1 MKHLISLGT
10 LALITAGPAFAQ
22 SAETAPLTIDI
33 VGLRN
38 AEGSV
43 VVAAFDQAEAFE
55 NIDIE
60 RAVALAVLPA
70 SSERV
75 SVTLHTL
82 PSRSFAVAVL
92 HDEDND
98 NELGMDGKMP
108 TEGYSFAAMGPSG
121 LPPRFNDAAISAAL
135 DARVTLRLK
144 YWR

>member
-1 MKHLISLGT
+1 MQHLFALGT
-10 LALITAGPAFAQ
+10 VALIAAEPAFAQ

-33 VGLRN
+33 AGLRN

-55 NIDIE
+55 NMNID

-75 SVTLHTL
+75 SVTLHNL
-82 PSRSFAVAVL
+82 PSGPYAVAVL

-98 NELGMDGKMP
+98 SELGMDGQVP

-121 LPPRFNDAAISAAL
+121 LPPKFKDAAVSAAP

-144 YWR
+144 YWQ